1 MRNVSHKYS
10 SRLHDHDS
18 THDLVPA
25 DMPVQH
31 RTNKTTTQ
39 YATAEEQLEACG
51 APETPIDDTIQDQAG
66 ENNLGVCNLD
76 ESCHGIN
83 PHQTG
88 YDAHKSVDEPE
99 KKQG

>member
-51 APETPIDDTIQDQAG
+51 APETPTDDTIQDQAG
-66 ENNLGVCNLD
+66 ENNLGVCNL
-76 ESCHGIN
+76 ERIVSWYQPPSNGI
-83 PHQTG
+83 
-88 YDAHKSVDEPE
+88 
-99 KKQG
+99 